1 GGLNAPTRG
10 HLDTPTQP
18 SVLEATMKKTNTLL
32 VLGSAVVLL
41 GSCDRGPAPGALP
54 PSGSSAI
61 PTTSARDSA
70 VSAYRAM
77 WNGFAEAGNTSDP
90 TSPVLAQHASGAAL
104 EKLRRSLQ
112 SDREKGVV
120 TKGKPVLDPKVSE
133 ADPVGDPKKI
143 TITDCGDSTNWLKY
157 GKDNGLRADAAGGRR
172 LIKASVD
179 KQSDGSW
186 KVSDYAV
193 HEIGSC

>member
-1 GGLNAPTRG
+1 
-10 HLDTPTQP
+10 
-18 SVLEATMKKTNTLL
+18 MKNMNTLL

-41 GSCDRGPAPGALP
+41 GSCDRGPVPGASP
-54 PSGSSAI
+54 TGSSAL

-90 TSPVLAQHASGAAL
+90 ASPVLAQHASGAAL

-112 SDREKGVV
+112 SDREKGFI

-133 ADPVGDPKKI
+133 ADPVGDPKRI

-157 GKDNGLRADAAGGRR
+157 GKDNGLRADNAAGGRR
-172 LIKASVD
+172 LIKASID
-179 KQSDGSW
+179 KQPDGSW